1 MDNLDSRWELDQL
14 SKRAD
19 GLTSAGMGLE
29 AIGRLLNES
38 ELHADDVNGL
48 QQAVM
53 ALGNYVRVTGFEL
66 YAQAEKMKGGAK

>member
-14 SKRAD
+14 SQRAD

-53 ALGNYVRVTGFEL
+53 ALGDYVRRCGYDL
-66 YAQAEKMKGGAK
+66 YAQAERLKGGAK